1 MLKLKLN
8 GKLQLLLLLT
18 DMQGGNHGAEKKFI
32 RENLTNLAT
41 TSNQQ
46 LPIRK
51 HLEIESNN

>member
-8 GKLQLLLLLT
+8 GKFATLLLLT
-18 DMQGGNHGAEKKFI
+18 DMQGGNHGAEKKLMHETWLNI
-32 RENLTNLAT
+32 AT
-41 TSNQQ
+41 TLNQQ